1 VRSVRA
7 PRHNACLVGLLAV
20 CGLLLLGSMSGCATT
35 QETAAKK
42 QAESKRFL
50 EAREARRE
58 KRSKSDDQGSKK
70 R

>member
-1 VRSVRA
+1 
-7 PRHNACLVGLLAV
+7 
-20 CGLLLLGSMSGCATT
+20 MSGCATT

-42 QAESKRFL
+42 QAESKRIL
-50 EAREARRE
+50 EAREERRE

>member
-1 VRSVRA
+1 MRSASPPSSARLA
-7 PRHNACLVGLLAV
+7 ALLMA
-20 CGLLLLGSMSGCATT
+20 CGLLLLGAMSGCATT

-50 EAREARRE
+50 EAREARRD
-58 KRSKSDDQGSKK
+58 KRSKSDDHGSEK

>member
-7 PRHNACLVGLLAV
+7 TRSSGALLAGLLAA
-20 CGLLLLGSMSGCATT
+20 CCLLMLVAMPGCATT

-42 QAESKRFL
+42 QAESKRIL
-50 EAREARRE
+50 EARE
-58 KRSKSDDQGSKK
+58 KRSKSHDHRSQK